1 MILARWKVLRWGLL
15 WIGLTLLPGCS
26 LFHGKVSP
34 FTCAV
39 SPLYNEDGTLDETV
53 YVVTKECL
61 RGMQKRLDAC
71 YKE

>member
-1 MILARWKVLRWGLL
+1 MISVRWKVLSWGLL

-26 LFHGKVSP
+26 LLSSKVAP

-39 SPLYNEDGTLDETV
+39 SPLYNEDGTLDETA